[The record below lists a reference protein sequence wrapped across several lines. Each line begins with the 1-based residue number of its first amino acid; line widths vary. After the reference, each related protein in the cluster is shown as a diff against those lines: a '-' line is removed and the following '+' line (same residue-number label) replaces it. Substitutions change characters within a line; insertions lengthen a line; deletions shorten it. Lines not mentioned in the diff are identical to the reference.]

1 MRALILLLSL
11 VVVTLAV
18 LILLAKPEPVTV
30 GPTFDAARLLG
41 DARVGE
47 EATYRDEQGRTLTLR
62 TESVV
67 PGGPDSSPWVRIR
80 MTRRDKQ
87 GRILPGGQAVYDH
100 YPAKHGLFPLVA
112 AADPQGLD
120 RLWVWTRIR
129 RSSLTWQGQAREAWR
144 FDLIDPALP
153 AKGGEDHVV
162 AWLDE
167 TVPVFGLVQWQR
179 RDETWVLEDWRPR

>member
-1 MRALILLLSL
+1 MRALILLLALL
-11 VVVTLAV
+11 VVVLAV
-18 LILLAKPEPVTV
+18 LVLLAEPEPVTV
-30 GPTFDAARLLG
+30 GPTFDATRLLV
-41 DARVGE
+41 DAVAGE
-47 EATYRDEQGRTLTLR
+47 EATYRDEQGRTLTFR

-80 MTRRDKQ
+80 MTRRDPR

-112 AADPQGLD
+112 AADTHGLD

-129 RSSLTWQGQAREAWR
+129 RSVLTWQGQDREGWR
-144 FDLIDPALP
+144 VDLIDPALP
-153 AKGGEDHVV
+153 TGGGEDHVV

-167 TVPVFGLVQWQR
+167 AVPVFGLIQWQLR
-179 RDETWVLEDWRPR
+179 GHTWVLEDWRPR